1 MCFNHFLF
9 LKHDHDLVS
18 RADTANK
25 AGKADIVDFC
35 RLADDNVL
43 ICYHLEHSDLATSVG
58 YQECIALNVE
68 PYIHWVVWL
77 VLVLQVDQSQKS
89 VLL

>member
-1 MCFNHFLF
+1 MSFNHFLF
-9 LKHDHDLVS
+9 LKHDHDLVG

-35 RLADDNVL
+35 RLADHNVL
-43 ICYHLEHSDLATSVG
+43 ICLHLEHSDLAASVR
-58 YQECIALNVE
+58 YQECIALDIE
-68 PYIHWVVWL
+68 PYIHWVVRL
-77 VLVLQVDQSQKS
+77 VLVLQVNQSQES